1 MKALQKLEK
10 RWKYHKVKGIEIVE
24 KRKRKGGGSGGP
36 KKEEDLQ
43 CFYHIKAG
51 FGEDEGAIKREMLR
65 KRKIIV
71 ATNELDCE
79 KLSEGKEHKMVTLLL
94 YLFVLNILLILIEID
109 KHVGNRDINT
119 SQSPENAIFLYL
131 KQNAPQ
137 IMGVNNEESIEIKN
151 LEVKQLTG
159 VCTNLNFL
167 VELMVKNSKGDQM
180 HKKIMVKF
188 FTIKGTLTRTRDSI
202 LVSGLQQ
209 VLKTCGILTAKK
221 RIEIEMNSL
230 HKLRVAG
237 ISAPEVLYADLQNG
251 CLFTEYKEGCIELD
265 KIIHD
270 IRRRKQIRDW
280 EIELLERI
288 GQRMAEVN
296 INVGITHGD
305 PGYYN
310 WLYNPKTSEIYLMD
324 WELTGRAEP
333 PFDLA
338 GLIFRLGSHL
348 NNDIDESDLFEKMA
362 TAVITGYSD
371 IDTSERIIG
380 QFHKYW
386 PYF

>member
-1 MKALQKLEK
+1 
-10 RWKYHKVKGIEIVE
+10 
-24 KRKRKGGGSGGP
+24 
-36 KKEEDLQ
+36 
-43 CFYHIKAG
+43 
-51 FGEDEGAIKREMLR
+51 ML
-65 KRKIIV
+65 KNNK
-71 ATNELDCE
+71 C
-79 KLSEGKEHKMVTLLL
+79 
-94 YLFVLNILLILIEID
+94 LFAD
-109 KHVGNRDINT
+109 ASH
-119 SQSPENAIFLYL
+119 SPENTIFLYL
-131 KQNAPQ
+131 KQNAPV
-137 IMGVNNEESIEIKN
+137 IIGGNNKECVEIKK

-159 VCTNLNFL
+159 VCTNSNFL
-167 VELMVKNSKGDQM
+167 VEIMVKNYKGDQM
-180 HKKIMVKF
+180 HKKIMAKF
-188 FTIKGTLTRTRDSI
+188 FTTKGTFTRTRDSI

-209 VLKTCGILTAKK
+209 VVKTCGILTAKK

-237 ISAPEVLYADLQNG
+237 ISAPEVLYADLQKG

-265 KIIHD
+265 KIIYD

-280 EIELLERI
+280 EIELLDRI

-296 INVGITHGD
+296 IDVGITHGD

-310 WLYNPKTSEIYLMD
+310 WLYNPKTSEIYLVD

-348 NNDIDESDLFEKMA
+348 DKDIDESDLFEKMA
-362 TAVITGYSD
+362 TAVITGYSN

-386 PYF
+386 AYFILIVPATLLEKVFELRNISKPRLLSFMILHPNLQYYLHPERQKDSFINRFVFLIIRKFVYIYAYASVHVFGGYPTIRN